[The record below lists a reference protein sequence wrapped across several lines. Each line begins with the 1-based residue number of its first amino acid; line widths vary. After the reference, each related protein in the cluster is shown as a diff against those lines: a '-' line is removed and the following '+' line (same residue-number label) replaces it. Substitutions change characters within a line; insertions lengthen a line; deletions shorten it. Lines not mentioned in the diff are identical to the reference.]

1 MSLHNDPRA
10 IRYAAVFGLMVSALF
25 ASPLAAQELRVATS
39 YKLMTLDPQ
48 FADLNENTSLL
59 SHIYERLVYQDEKLN
74 PKPGLA
80 VSWKRLSDTQ
90 WTFSLR
96 ENVHFHDGSPF
107 TAEDVIY
114 SLERVRIFLKP
125 PSGGF
130 QSYTQA
136 IKSVTA
142 PDPLTVVIETNT
154 NAPTLPLAL
163 SSIFIMPHLAS
174 GFRSTEDL
182 NGGAAAPNGTG
193 PYKFDSWQSGERLK
207 LVRNDS
213 YWGGKPA
220 WSHVEF
226 RVIESP
232 AARVAALSTGDVD
245 LADYIP
251 ARDVESLKTRGLSV
265 ASAPAARS
273 NFLQFD
279 LDKDTLPAVT
289 DRAGK
294 PIANPFKNKL
304 VREALAVATDRSLLA
319 DKILLG
325 YGTAAAQ
332 LFPNGLPGTSAK
344 LVPTPPDYA
353 RAKALLAEAGL
364 ADGFNVVVAGPT
376 GRYPGDGES
385 LQAITQNWARIGVRV
400 EPTVAPFST
409 FATKRSAGE
418 YAVWYGG
425 CSGDSVTVCLDA
437 VLSSPNAERKTGSL
451 NYGRYRNPAFDDALA
466 KAQGIDEGPERDA
479 AMAAATELVMADYP
493 IVPLYHFH
501 LIAGYGKHVASYT
514 VHARAWTTAMQAVP
528 AGE

>member
-1 MSLHNDPRA
+1 MA
-10 IRYAAVFGLMVSALF
+10 TALA
-25 ASPLAAQELRVATS
+25 ASPLTAQELRVATS

-80 VSWKRLSDTQ
+80 VSWKRLSDTK
-90 WTFSLR
+90 WSFSLR
-96 ENVHFHDGSPF
+96 ENVQFHDGSPF
-107 TAEDVIY
+107 TAEDVVY
-114 SLERVRIFLKP
+114 SLERVRSFLKP

-142 PDPLTVVIETNT
+142 QDPLTVIIETNAS
-154 NAPTLPLAL
+154 APTLPLAL
-163 SSIFIMPHLAS
+163 SSIFIMPHLQS

-182 NGGAAAPNGTG
+182 NGGKVTPIGTG

-220 WSHVEF
+220 WSQVEF

-251 ARDVESLKTRGLSV
+251 ARDVESLKTHGLSV
-265 ASAPAARS
+265 ASTPAARS
-273 NFLQFD
+273 NFVQFD
-279 LDKDTLPAVT
+279 LEKNTLPDVT
-289 DRAGK
+289 NSAGE
-294 PIANPFKNKL
+294 PIPNPFKNKQ
-304 VREALAVATDRSLLA
+304 VREALTMATDRPLLA

-344 LVPTPPDYA
+344 LVATPPDYDK
-353 RAKALLAEAGL
+353 AKELLAQAGYPE
-364 ADGFNVVVAGPT
+364 GFNVVVAGPT

-400 EPTVAPFST
+400 QPVVAPFST

-418 YAVWYGG
+418 YSVWYGG
-425 CSGDSVTVCLDA
+425 CSGDSVSVCLDA
-437 VLSSPNAERKTGSL
+437 VLASPNAERKTGSL
-451 NYGRYRNPAFDDALA
+451 NYGHYRNPVFDEALA
-466 KAQGIDEGPERDA
+466 KAQEIDEGPERDA
-479 AMAAATELVMADYP
+479 AMATATELVMADDP

-514 VHARAWTTAMQAVP
+514 VHARGWTTAMQAVP